1 MEYRTLGGSG
11 IQVSRYC
18 LGAMMFGGGANPDH
32 DECVEIVHAA
42 LDAGIN
48 FVDTSDAYSR
58 GESEEILAKALR
70 GRRDKVVIATKSF
83 FPMGRDP
90 NRRGGSRRWILEACD
105 DSLRRLQ
112 TDYIDLYQLHR
123 IDPNT
128 DLEESL
134 SALTDLV
141 RQGKV
146 RAIGTSTARAEQI
159 VECQWVAE
167 KRGLTRMRS
176 EQPPYSI
183 FTRSVE
189 TAVLPTCLRYGLGTL
204 VWGPLNGG
212 WLAGKYRR
220 DAPPPAGSR
229 AEKQFY
235 MPMWWDRER
244 AEVARKFDLVEALE
258 KLAADAGCSLT
269 HLALA
274 FTTTHPG
281 VTSAIIGPRTP
292 DQAQDLLS
300 GLDLRLPSDVLDRID
315 ELVPPGTDV
324 DATNTVPLNPDLTDV
339 VKRRRGS
346 F

>member
-18 LGAMMFGGGANPDH
+18 LGAMMFGRAANPDH
-32 DECVEIVHAA
+32 DECKGIVHAA

-48 FVDTSDAYSR
+48 FVDTSDVYSR
-58 GESEEILAKALR
+58 GESEEILAKSLR
-70 GRRDKVVIATKSF
+70 GRRDQVVIATKSY
-83 FPMGRDP
+83 FPMSRDP
-90 NRRGGSRRWILEACD
+90 NHRGGSRRWILRACEE
-105 DSLRRLQ
+105 SLRRLE

-123 IDPNT
+123 IDPAT

-134 SALTDLV
+134 SALSDLV

-159 VECQWVAE
+159 VECQWIAE
-167 KRGLTRMRS
+167 RRGLERMRS

-183 FTRSVE
+183 FTRGVE
-189 TAVLPTCLRYGLGTL
+189 TAVLPTCRRYGVGTL

-220 DAPPPAGSR
+220 DTPPPADSR
-229 AEKQFY
+229 AAKQFY
-235 MPMWWDRER
+235 TPAWWDRER
-244 AEVARKFDLVEALE
+244 AEVARKLDLLEDLE
-258 KLAADAGCSLT
+258 KLAAEAGCSLA

-274 FTTTHPG
+274 FTTEHPS

-292 DQAQDLLS
+292 DQARDLLS
-300 GLDLRLPSDVLDRID
+300 GLELRLGSEALDRID
-315 ELVPPGTDV
+315 ELVPPGTDI
-324 DATNTVPLNPDLTDV
+324 DATNTVPLNPDLTDTA
-339 VKRRRGS
+339 KRRRG
-346 F
+346 